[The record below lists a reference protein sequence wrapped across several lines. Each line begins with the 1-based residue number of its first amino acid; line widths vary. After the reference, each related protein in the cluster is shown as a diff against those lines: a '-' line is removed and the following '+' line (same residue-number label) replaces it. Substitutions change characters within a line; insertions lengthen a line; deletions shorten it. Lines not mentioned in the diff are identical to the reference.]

1 LYQELNKRILILRD
15 RSFDIESS
23 KNDGNSSLKLS
34 LENNGFAVDVFT
46 DPFLALQT
54 FNDNMYS
61 MIIVMMNLTKT
72 EAFELYYQFRNIDK
86 TIRICFLD
94 N

>member
-1 LYQELNKRILILRD
+1 LYQELNKRILIMRD

-23 KNDGNSSLKLS
+23 KNDRNSSIKLS
-34 LENNGFAVDVFT
+34 LENNGFAVDLFT

-61 MIIVMMNLTKT
+61 MIIVLTKT